1 MKTKK
6 RISGTIIRSTVVAV
20 LLSSAIVTF
29 ALAVDLSNR
38 SPFESAERSYG
49 KHDHAA
55 ALAGTSKQ
63 TRTLS
68 FAERVAY
75 QRAIKEV
82 YWQHRIWCRIYC
94 AAR

>member
-6 RISGTIIRSTVVAV
+6 RISGTIIRSTVVAL

-38 SPFESAERSYG
+38 SPFESAERGYG

-75 QRAIKEV
+75 QRAIEEV
-82 YWQHRIWCRIYC
+82 YWQHLK
-94 AAR
+94 